1 MRSQRDFAT
10 YNIDIYAAV
19 SVSDNPAGGYNPI
32 DQSSVLAL
40 HRIARLVRNIIMHPD
55 NVHLQLK
62 QVIDSRSQNLVG
74 KRWIASKEV
83 FQPQIGDRPVQGV
96 IAMRI
101 VLNVT
106 FNEFPVLQIYENLEV
121 VGIEVKRAS
130 DGKII
135 LQADFDTT

>member
-19 SVSDNPAGGYNPI
+19 SASDNPAGGYNPI